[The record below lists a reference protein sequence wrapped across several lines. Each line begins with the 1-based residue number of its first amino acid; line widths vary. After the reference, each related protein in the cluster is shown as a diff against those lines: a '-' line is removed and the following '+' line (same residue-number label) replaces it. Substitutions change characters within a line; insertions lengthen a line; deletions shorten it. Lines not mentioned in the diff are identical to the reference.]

1 MKIII
6 RFLFV
11 VVSIFT
17 LTRSSLA
24 QWVQT
29 NGPGGGTVN
38 CFAVSGT
45 NLFAGTDG
53 GGVFLSTDNGTNWTA
68 VNNGLP
74 DNTSVYAF
82 AVSGTN
88 LFAGTS
94 GGVFLSTDNGTSWTP
109 VNNGLTYP
117 YPHVYALAA
126 SGTNL
131 FAGTYHGGVWRR
143 PLSEMIT
150 AVDDIPG
157 NELLRN
163 FSLEQNYP
171 NPFNP
176 TTTISFILPSKSF
189 VSLKVFDA
197 LGRQV
202 ASLVNEE
209 LPAGRYTQQWDA
221 AGLPSGMYYYRL
233 QTGSYAETKK
243 LVLLR

>member
-74 DNTSVYAF
+74 DNTSVYA
-82 AVSGTN
+82 
-88 LFAGTS
+88 
-94 GGVFLSTDNGTSWTP
+94 
-109 VNNGLTYP
+109 
-117 YPHVYALAA
+117 LAA

-131 FAGTYHGGVWRR
+131 FAGTTGGVFLSTDNGASWTAVNNGLTNTWVRALTVSGKNLFAGTEGKGVWRR

-221 AGLPSGMYYYRL
+221 AGLPSGIYFYRL
-233 QTGSYAETKK
+233 QTGSYTETKK